1 MGWYVGS
8 AEVQSEQYDLYTV
21 LLHELGHALG
31 MTTNYSGYN
40 EFLNKNVKSSNYR
53 DEAGNMHVIIGSHV
67 YDENDLMTEAIDV
80 GVRRE
85 ISDVDAEIV
94 KATRAYGGVILGNAT
109 DSILGISAAVE
120 GVTFTETEASAIMP
134 EAKFNQILLEA
145 ATQAVLEASAKR
157 TDLAWQELESGENV
171 ETNLSG
177 DAADEAFDSLFGE
190 DFSNLTGGTIRE
202 DLKVEPDEE

>member
-1 MGWYVGS
+1 
-8 AEVQSEQYDLYTV
+8 
-21 LLHELGHALG
+21 
-31 MTTNYSGYN
+31 
-40 EFLNKNVKSSNYR
+40 
-53 DEAGNMHVIIGSHV
+53 
-67 YDENDLMTEAIDV
+67 
-80 GVRRE
+80 
-85 ISDVDAEIV
+85 
-94 KATRAYGGVILGNAT
+94 
-109 DSILGISAAVE
+109 
-120 GVTFTETEASAIMP
+120 MP